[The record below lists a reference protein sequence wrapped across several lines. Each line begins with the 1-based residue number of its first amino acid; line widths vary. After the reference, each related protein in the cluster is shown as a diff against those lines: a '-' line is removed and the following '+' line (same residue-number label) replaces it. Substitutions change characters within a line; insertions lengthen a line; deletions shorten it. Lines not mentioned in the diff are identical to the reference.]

1 MEAALQTIGNFCN
14 IRHMSVLWYFIVILW
29 ELEVHFLGEE
39 KLQEE
44 VHDLR
49 VFLLIEVVIC
59 EHGDTATH
67 YELASGFLV
76 LVDCANGPIA
86 WICQRPRCK
95 NCVRRWCYGQTSTID
110 IHEIHS
116 SSLGFLL
123 ILLLIVLPSSQHE
136 SIIASAFGLL
146 GIAISNSS
154 DFFIQDAVM
163 DVGFLRMEVFIER
176 CADYA
181 IRVYDDSELF
191 GDFWDVA
198 VVSK

>member
-1 MEAALQTIGNFCN
+1 MEATLQTIGNFCN
-14 IRHMSVLWYFIVILW
+14 IRHMSVLWHFIVILW
-29 ELEVHFLGEE
+29 ELKVHFLGEE

-44 VHDLR
+44 VHDLCI
-49 VFLLIEVVIC
+49 FLLIEVVIR
-59 EHGDTATH
+59 EHRDTATH

-86 WICQRPRCK
+86 WICQWPRCK
-95 NCVRRWCYGQTSTID
+95 NCVRRRCYGQTSTID

-123 ILLLIVLPSSQHE
+123 ILLLIVFPSSQHE
-136 SIIASAFGLL
+136 TIIASAFGLL